1 MSEDKVPYSVRPLA
15 CLRDERGEIREQ
27 TVKAL
32 FAKIDEELNEL
43 KDSVVYGVDS
53 GRLLSVAKDK
63 TFCPEYIAEEAADT
77 ITAITTMLE
86 ALGITRKCATRR
98 NVASTKKT
106 GNGADC
112 EGWKMSKRKIWF
124 LVMVLIVTAIAVAAD
139 SFCLAR

>member
-1 MSEDKVPYSVRPLA
+1 MSEDNAEYRYVRPLP
-15 CLRDERGEIREQ
+15 CILDEHGDIKEQ
-27 TVKAL
+27 TVKTL

-86 ALGITRKCATRR
+86 ALGIDAEMRDEAQERVNQKNFER
-98 NVASTKKT
+98 
-106 GNGADC
+106 
-112 EGWKMSKRKIWF
+112 
-124 LVMVLIVTAIAVAAD
+124 
-139 SFCLAR
+139 ARL